1 VSTPA
6 VRLRGAS
13 SNYVPAAWI
22 TTLEKELSAN
32 QSVTEA
38 WQRIANS
45 VVEERDLIS
54 FLYQDSQVKADR
66 KPIRELRRSL
76 EKSASLLVN
85 LSAYLPELTSP
96 EFMDLPH
103 LLSDLAAQL
112 ANDRSHRDN
121 ECVMFYDSII
131 SILVEP
137 KILSG
142 GSYNGLPTYDDCIQI
157 IQAAINATDKGQD
170 ETRETRL
177 TPDSIR
183 AFLKRNR
190 PGLDLYRA
198 NF

>member
-1 VSTPA
+1 VSTPT

-13 SNYVPAAWI
+13 SSYVPAGWI
-22 TTLEKELSAN
+22 TTLEKELNAN

-38 WQRIANS
+38 WQKVANS
-45 VVEERDLIS
+45 VVEEGDLIS

-96 EFMDLPH
+96 EFMHLPH

-112 ANDRSHRDN
+112 ASDRCHQDN
-121 ECVMFYDSII
+121 ECVMFYDSIL

-142 GSYNGLPTYDDCIQI
+142 GSYNGLPTYGDCIQI

-177 TPDSIR
+177 TPDSIK

-190 PGLDLYRA
+190 PELDLYRA